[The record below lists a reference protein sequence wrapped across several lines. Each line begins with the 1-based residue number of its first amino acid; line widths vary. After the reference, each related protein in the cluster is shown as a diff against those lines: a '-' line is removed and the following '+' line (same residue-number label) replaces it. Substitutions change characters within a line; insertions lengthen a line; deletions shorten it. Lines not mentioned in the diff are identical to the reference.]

1 MTTNVLFLNI
11 KKIYNLR
18 TMNIKFSDYLKGI
31 FATSIAALIPS
42 KSDAT
47 ILNFSDLT
55 QDKTTSEILSEK
67 NNQLY
72 PKLLLSF
79 YDDDSYSAIGHR
91 SHRSHSS
98 HSSHRSH
105 YSSTTNTNNY
115 NNTNN
120 SNSNIALP
128 SKNKNHNSTST
139 VTTFKL
145 GDRTITEGM
154 KGEDVTQMVNI
165 LIKKGYLELKDG
177 QKSVTG
183 IYEFTGVIVDA
194 LKEFQK
200 AKGMEADGIVGPTTV
215 YYLKEN

>member
-1 MTTNVLFLNI
+1 
-11 KKIYNLR
+11 
-18 TMNIKFSDYLKGI
+18 MNIKFSDYLKGI
-31 FATSIAALIPS
+31 FATSVAALIPS

-47 ILNFSDLT
+47 ILNFSNLN
-55 QDKTTSEILSEK
+55 QDKTTSELLSEK

-79 YDDDSYSAIGHR
+79 YDDNSYSAIGHR

-105 YSSTTNTNNY
+105 YSSTTNTNY

-120 SNSNIALP
+120 SNSNIVLP
-128 SKNKNHNSTST
+128 SKSKNYNSSST
-139 VTTFKL
+139 VTIFKL

-165 LIKKGYLELKDG
+165 LIQKGYLELKDG